1 MDRKYIN
8 NINSFVAKRF
18 AVRKCGNAYYA
29 MQKDLRNSD
38 SPLLQTTN
46 VRFELTISR
55 IRNKLIIKDYAIQM
69 FWMNLAVKLL
79 ILNFQLN
86 VTNDE
91 ERENLVTW

>member
-1 MDRKYIN
+1 MDKKYI
-8 NINSFVAKRF
+8 NINSFVTKRF
-18 AVRKCGNAYYA
+18 AVTQSVA
-29 MQKDLRNSD
+29 MPCKKRNSD

-46 VRFELTISR
+46 VRFKLTISQ
-55 IRNKLIIKDYAIQM
+55 IRNKPIIKTYAIQM